1 MQIRTYFPESLTL
14 LPTSLKR
21 ISGNSLIVTAI
32 PGNSKP
38 SAAEKYNISV
48 KRLHNAYYLKA

>member
-48 KRLHNAYYLKA
+48 K